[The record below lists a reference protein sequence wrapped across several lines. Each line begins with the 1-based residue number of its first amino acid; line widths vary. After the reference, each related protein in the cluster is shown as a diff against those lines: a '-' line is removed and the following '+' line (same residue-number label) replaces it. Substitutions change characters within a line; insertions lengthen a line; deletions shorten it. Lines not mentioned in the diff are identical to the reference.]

1 MAEAQRL
8 QKKLDN
14 EFTVNLR
21 AEEVAKA
28 AEVSK
33 SAVQSRGRRR
43 KGIEKEKAGG
53 GRKSDG
59 EDVVMATTM
68 TTRSRRARAESSA
81 QLVKS
86 PQKKRQK

>member
-1 MAEAQRL
+1 M
-8 QKKLDN
+8 
-14 EFTVNLR
+14 
-21 AEEVAKA
+21 
-28 AEVSK
+28 SK
-33 SAVQSRGRRR
+33 SAIQNRGRRR
-43 KGIEKEKAGG
+43 KRIEKEKANG

-68 TTRSRRARAESSA
+68 TTRSKRARAESSA